1 MGLQRLARSFQDH
14 GQELVFARVPDRFR
28 GLLVRWERL
37 GAHYLALLQFACGL
51 IAFQQ
56 AT

>member
-1 MGLQRLARSFQDH
+1 
-14 GQELVFARVPDRFR
+14 
-28 GLLVRWERL
+28 VRWERR